1 MSDDHVVR
9 VPLSAAAPRAGVSV
23 STLRRWIR
31 EGRLPAVRVGDK
43 AIRVSIADID
53 ALTRP
58 VVDGGSAGSAFQAG

>member
-1 MSDDHVVR
+1 MPDDHVVR
-9 VPLSAAAPRAGVSV
+9 VPLSVAATRAGIAV

-58 VVDGGSAGSAFQAG
+58 VVESGSAGATVKAG